1 MKTAASTSTTKSAKK
16 KATTASQ
23 PESNAQA
30 QATLHPSHA
39 QHTQAITEAAER
51 IFREFLRKKG
61 YRATPERDAVLRE
74 IYSDAGHF
82 DADELFIRLKQKKYA
97 ISRATVYNT
106 LELLVECNLV
116 SQNSFGHKHLHYER
130 TYGYEHH
137 DHIVCNQCGEVFE
150 FTNPQIEEQQQAVCR
165 NLGFEIRQH
174 TLQIFADCTKPDCE
188 YKKRMGM
195 ITKP

>member
-1 MKTAASTSTTKSAKK
+1 MKTAVSTSTTKSAKK
-16 KATTASQ
+16 KATTAPP
-23 PESNAQA
+23 PESNQQPQTAQ
-30 QATLHPSHA
+30 QLS
-39 QHTQAITEAAER
+39 HTQALTKTAEQ

-188 YKKRMGM
+188 HKKRMGLG
-195 ITKP
+195 TQP

>member
-1 MKTAASTSTTKSAKK
+1 MKTAISSAAKSAKK
-16 KATTASQ
+16 
-23 PESNAQA
+23 
-30 QATLHPSHA
+30 QATS
-39 QHTQAITEAAER
+39 ER
-51 IFREFLRKKG
+51 PERGLNSQNLVKSVEEIFREFLRKKG

-130 TYGYEHH
+130 TYGFEHH

-150 FTNPQIEEQQQAVCR
+150 FTNAQIEEQQQAVCR
-165 NLGFEIRQH
+165 SLGFEIKQH

-188 YKKRMGM
+188 RKKRMG
-195 ITKP
+195 IGSKD

>member
-1 MKTAASTSTTKSAKK
+1 MKTAASSAVKSTKSRSLSEPKEHR
-16 KATTASQ
+16 TC
-23 PESNAQA
+23 EHD
-30 QATLHPSHA
+30 L
-39 QHTQAITEAAER
+39 TQSVEQ

-61 YRATPERDAVLRE
+61 YRATPERSAVLHE

-82 DADELFIRLKQKKYA
+82 DADELYIRLRQKKLH

-116 SQNSFGHKHLHYER
+116 SPNSFGHKHLHYER

-150 FTNPQIEEQQQAVCR
+150 FTNQQIEEQQQQVC
-165 NLGFEIRQH
+165 NSLGFEIKQH

-188 YKKRMGM
+188 HKKRMG
-195 ITKP
+195 TGAKS